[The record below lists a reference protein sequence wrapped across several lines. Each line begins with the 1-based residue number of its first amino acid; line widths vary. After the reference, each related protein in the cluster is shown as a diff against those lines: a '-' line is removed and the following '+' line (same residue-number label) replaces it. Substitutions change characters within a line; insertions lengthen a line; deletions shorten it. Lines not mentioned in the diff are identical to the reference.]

1 MPHSGTAGGFDR
13 RVIAAAYDGAAAEYA
28 AKFADDLAGLPL
40 DRELLDSIRQRA
52 GGGGPVLDIGCGPAQ
67 AGAYLA
73 ARGARVAGLD
83 VAPGMLA
90 AAAGRHAA
98 LRQDGLL
105 GLAAADMRAL
115 PVAGGSCTAAV
126 SLYALHHLPRAELPT
141 VLREFRRVLASSGV
155 LLLATHEGAGEF
167 ATANPRIMGTR
178 YTGGEL
184 RRALARASFRVDQ
197 IRQRDPLPHEMQS
210 GRIYVIAAAVS
221 AHG

>member
-1 MPHSGTAGGFDR
+1 MPRPGPAGFDR
-13 RVIAAAYDGAAAEYA
+13 RIIAAAYDGAAAGYA
-28 AKFADDLAGLPL
+28 AKFGDDLAGLPL

-52 GGGGPVLDIGCGPAQ
+52 GGGPVLDIGCGPAQ

-115 PVAGGSCTAAV
+115 PVAGGSCPAAV
-126 SLYALHHLPRAELPT
+126 SLYALHHLPRAELPA
-141 VLREFRRVLASSGV
+141 VLREFRRVLAPAGA

-178 YTGGEL
+178 YTGDEL
-184 RRALARASFRVDQ
+184 RRALAQASFRVDQ

-221 AHG
+221 APG